1 MGFVI
6 GWSIFGVAVCVLF
19 YVVSELR
26 RRSKAKKAAR
36 EARLSAER
44 YEKFCQTAKY
54 NREHL
59 PNTPMPPIHPIPEEV
74 ERIIQTIG
82 VDLYDGRG
90 EPLLLNDEY
99 DDDSV
104 SYVDLIFRDIL
115 WFHSNPTGVSL
126 AEEMDVLK
134 EYLREK
140 YLLSDE
146 SIDVAVSKFCRLRSI
161 PNL

>member
-1 MGFVI
+1 MEFVI

-36 EARLSAER
+36 EERLSAER

-59 PNTPMPPIHPIPEEV
+59 PNTPIPPIHPIPEV
-74 ERIIQTIG
+74 
-82 VDLYDGRG
+82 VDSIMQKYTTFLL
-90 EPLLLNDEY
+90 EPPPLDEY
-99 DDDSV
+99 DEDSV
-104 SYVDLIFRDIL
+104 SYVRLIFSDIL
-115 WFHSNPTGVSL
+115 WFRSNPTGVSL
-126 AEEMDVLK
+126 AKEMDVLK

-140 YLLSDE
+140 YLLSE
-146 SIDVAVSKFCRLRSI
+146 KSIDASVHIFYYLRRI

>member
-36 EARLSAER
+36 EERLFEER
-44 YEKFCQTAKY
+44 CEKFRQTVKY

-59 PNTPMPPIHPIPEEV
+59 PDTPIPPIHPIPEV
-74 ERIIQTIG
+74 VDYIIHKYANEL
-82 VDLYDGRG
+82 DLP
-90 EPLLLNDEY
+90 PLDEY
-99 DDDSV
+99 DNDSA
-104 SYVDLIFRDIL
+104 SYVRLIFSDID
-115 WFHSNPTGVSL
+115 WFFCNCTGVSIV
-126 AEEMDVLK
+126 EETKVLK

>member
-19 YVVSELR
+19 YVVSELS

-44 YEKFCQTAKY
+44 YEKFCQTVKY

-59 PNTPMPPIHPIPEEV
+59 PNTQIPPIHPIPEV
-74 ERIIQTIG
+74 
-82 VDLYDGRG
+82 VDSIMQKYTTF
-90 EPLLLNDEY
+90 LLNPPPLDEY

-104 SYVDLIFRDIL
+104 SYARLIISDID
-115 WFHSNPTGVSL
+115 WFFLNPTGFSL
-126 AEEMDVLK
+126 AEEK
-134 EYLREK
+134 EVIKKYLREN
-140 YLLSDE
+140 YLLSE
-146 SIDVAVSKFCRLRSI
+146 KSIDAAVHIFYYLRRI

>member
-6 GWSIFGVAVCVLF
+6 GWSIFGVVVCVLF
-19 YVVSELR
+19 YVVSELS

-44 YEKFCQTAKY
+44 YEKFCETVKY

-59 PNTPMPPIHPIPEEV
+59 PNTPIPPIHPIHEEV

-90 EPLLLNDEY
+90 EPLPLNDEY

-104 SYVDLIFRDIL
+104 SYVDLIFRDIM
-115 WFHSNPTGVSL
+115 WFWNNPTGVSI
-126 AEEMDVLK
+126 AEEREVLRK
-134 EYLREK
+134 YLREK

-146 SIDVAVSKFCRLRSI
+146 SIDVAERKFWRLRSI